1 MFAPP
6 VTAPSR
12 TPAAAEGKG
21 VARTPSRREQERTTI
36 RPGAGWN
43 LGGGAIF
50 PPARRLPLQAK
61 LAVGAIDDPWEREAD
76 RVAAQVMR
84 LPAPPSPAP
93 PQISRKC
100 AACEEEDRVQRRS
113 TTGAPPALSDA
124 PPLVHDVLRTPGRPL
139 DTATRAYF
147 EPRFGHDF
155 STVRVHADADAAA
168 SARAVGAQA
177 YTVGGNIAFAAGAF
191 APASQAGRHLL
202 AHELA
207 HVVQQSAAPPAL
219 RRDPTPDADAN
230 GGCTIT
236 QTLLVDMTDPARSHC
251 ITEDDPEFREDYIDN
266 NIVRAQGVA
275 VAGTTWGNLDQN
287 RVPQMKLTYKDGR
300 TLTINVADVPLQLH
314 DPAPLGPRT
323 VRAVQLVQRYEL
335 RSDGFIYP
343 MRWAG
348 DTEYVAYGL
357 ATNIVSLRANLY
369 QAIEE
374 LKLGMSLIEAGA
386 TFAAQIGALGGIAS
400 LTQHPD
406 ELFEPMP
413 RRQREGGEPEGPEP
427 TGTGGGRDPQKLLE
441 SKSRTITSDDDP
453 RSVKLSRRTKTKP
466 KTVYEVKKASPDPD
480 TQAEVRVAEHLADEG
495 YDVHF
500 GTGADLTVDGVRM
513 DVKHLRSKSG
523 ITSAIDRSRNQSE
536 QVALDGSTI
545 GLTEEEAVT
554 GIRAFEA
561 EAAKRPDK
569 YRRVK
574 MVYVLLGDGRVYIYH
589 RAGPPFATEKIGAG
603 GTGQPR

>member
-1 MFAPP
+1 MRMPAPIP
-6 VTAPSR
+6 LA
-12 TPAAAEGKG
+12 PAAA
-21 VARTPSRREQERTTI
+21 
-36 RPGAGWN
+36 
-43 LGGGAIF
+43 
-50 PPARRLPLQAK
+50 
-61 LAVGAIDDPWEREAD
+61 
-76 RVAAQVMR
+76 
-84 LPAPPSPAP
+84 P
-93 PQISRKC
+93 PQLSRKC
-100 AACEEEDRVQRRS
+100 AACAEEEAVQRRS
-113 TTGAPPALSDA
+113 TGSAAPALGAAPPI
-124 PPLVHDVLRTPGRPL
+124 VHDVLRTPGRPL
-139 DTATRAYF
+139 DAATRAWF

-155 STVRVHADADAAA
+155 SAVRVHADARAAA
-168 SARAVGAQA
+168 SARAVGAHA
-177 YTVGGNIAFAAGAF
+177 YAVGGNIAFAAGAF
-191 APASQAGRHLL
+191 APNSQAGRHLL

-219 RRDPTPDADAN
+219 RRDPAPDADAN

-266 NIVRAQGVA
+266 NIVRAQGIA
-275 VAGTTWGNLDQN
+275 IAGTTWGNLDQN

-300 TLTINVADVPLQLH
+300 ALTINVADVPLQLK
-314 DPAPLGPRT
+314 DPAALGPRT

-357 ATNIVSLRANLY
+357 ATNIVSLRAGLY
-369 QAIEE
+369 QAIAE
-374 LKLGMSLIEAGA
+374 LQLGFSLVEAGA
-386 TFAAQIGALGGIAS
+386 TFAAQIAALGGIAS

-413 RRQREGGEPEGPEP
+413 RRQREGGDPEGTEP
-427 TGTGGGRDPQKLLE
+427 PGTGGTGGGGNSQKLLE
-441 SKSRTITSDDDP
+441 SKARTITSDDDP
-453 RSVKLSRRTKTKP
+453 RSVKLSRPTKQKP

-554 GIRAFEA
+554 GIKAFEA

-574 MVYVLLGDGRVYIYH
+574 MVYVLLGDGKVYIYH